1 METRQDATFTVAD
14 LFTNTAAADRGT
26 LTASAARGSAKAE
39 DGAVY
44 YTAPSTAGADTVS
57 VTLCSLGDNTACATS
72 SITITVAAA
81 FTADTHTTAAIVTD
95 EHGHATVA
103 VPTRSDAGAFDPAT
117 LTLTRQPEHGSATA
131 SADKILLRLANPTYA
146 GADSMT
152 WRACAKANR
161 SNCQTST
168 ITLSINDGFGWVTSE
183 RRTTAGLITTLDAA
197 SVAADASR
205 WGLMLDTVTLTAPN
219 DVTVSAVG
227 PGVYRLS
234 TPADRHDPFTVS
246 ICGEGRNHVTLCGT
260 VRYVVAALTVLPH
273 HDQQRSEQQRDTVQ
287 NLLQSHTAVA
297 PSPSAA
303 ATTAAPPA
311 SSSAPD
317 GSQGVDITWWV
328 IGAAMLFGIGG
339 GAGAL
344 RNRH

>member
-14 LFTNTAAADRGT
+14 LFTNAAAADRVT
-26 LTASAARGSAKAE
+26 LTASATRGATKAE
-39 DGAVY
+39 DGAVR
-44 YTAPSTAGADTVS
+44 YTAPSTAGADTMS
-57 VTLCSLGDNTACATS
+57 VTLCSLGDNSACATS
-72 SITITVAAA
+72 SVTITVAPA
-81 FTADTHTTAAIVTD
+81 FTTDTHTTVAIVTD
-95 EHGHATVA
+95 EHGDATVT

-117 LTLTRQPEHGSATA
+117 LTITHQPAHGSADA
-131 SADKILLRLANPTYA
+131 SAGTILLRLTDPAYS
-146 GADSMT
+146 GADSVT

-168 ITLSINDGFGWVTSE
+168 ITLSVNDGFGWVTSG
-183 RRTTAGLITTLDAA
+183 RHTTAGLTTTLDAA

-205 WGLMLDTVTLTAPN
+205 WGLMLGTVTLTAPN
-219 DVTVSAVG
+219 DITVSAVD

-234 TPADRHDPFTVS
+234 TSADRHDPFTVS
-246 ICGEGRNHVTLCGT
+246 ICGEGRNHVTMCGT
-260 VRYVVAALTVLPH
+260 VRYVVAAITVLPH
-273 HDQQRSEQQRDTVQ
+273 HDQQSSERQRDTVQ

-311 SSSAPD
+311 SSSAPERS
-317 GSQGVDITWWV
+317 GGVDITWWV